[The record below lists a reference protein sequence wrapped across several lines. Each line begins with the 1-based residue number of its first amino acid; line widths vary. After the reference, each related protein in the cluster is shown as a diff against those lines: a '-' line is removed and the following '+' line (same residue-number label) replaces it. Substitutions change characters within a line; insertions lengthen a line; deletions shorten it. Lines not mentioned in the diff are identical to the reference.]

1 MLALLAGAATFATAQ
16 NASVKGRLTGM
27 PNAKIYLNEVK
38 NNKLEARDTITP
50 NSKGE
55 YSLELKVEKD
65 ALYILRFNIERSN
78 DIHLLVLPKEK
89 ITLDLEMM
97 KAQPFVRIANAKGS
111 KNVEA
116 YAQFNHAL
124 SANLDALSAI
134 DNEYVMPAT
143 TEQRKMELS
152 NQYQNLMLQQNLAIR
167 KIIEQN
173 SSCLISAFLV
183 TYFEQDFATYADL
196 YEKVYEGLKKD
207 HADNGF
213 VAHLQQKLA
222 ASLKE
227 GSLAPEIEMKDP
239 QGNTRKLSDLRG
251 NIVMVDFWASWCN
264 PCRRE
269 NPNVVKLY
277 HKYHSA
283 GFEIYSVS
291 LDKDKASWLR
301 AIESDGLVWPNHVSD
316 LRGWTSS
323 GGATYGITSVP
334 STVLIDKQGRIIAKN
349 LRGPDLERKLKELFG
364 F

>member
-1 MLALLAGAATFATAQ
+1 MLALLVGAATLASAQ
-16 NASVKGRLTGM
+16 NATVKGKLTAM
-27 PNAKIYLNEVK
+27 PNAKLYLSEVK
-38 NNKLEARDTITP
+38 NNKVEPRDTITP

-55 YSLELKVEKD
+55 YSLDLKVEKD
-65 ALYILRFNIERSN
+65 ALYILRTNIDRSN
-78 DIHLLVLPKEK
+78 DIHVLVLPKEK
-89 ITLDLEMM
+89 ITLDLEKMS
-97 KAQPFVRIANAKGS
+97 AQPFIRISSTKGS
-111 KNVEA
+111 KNMEA
-116 YAQFNHAL
+116 YMQFNHAL
-124 SANLDALSAI
+124 SANLDALTAI
-134 DNEYVMPAT
+134 DNEYVLPAT
-143 TEQRKMELS
+143 TEQRKMELG
-152 NQYQNLMLQQNLAIR
+152 NQYQNLMLQQNLTIR

-183 TYFEQDFATYADL
+183 TYFEQDFNTYADL

-207 HADNGF
+207 YSDNGF
-213 VAHLQQKLA
+213 VVHLMQKLA

-239 QGNTRKLSDLRG
+239 EGKTRKLSDLRG
-251 NIVMVDFWASWCN
+251 NVVMIDFWASWCN

-269 NPNVVKLY
+269 NPNVVRLY

-334 STVLIDKQGRIIAKN
+334 STVLVDKQGRIIAKN